1 MRVMQIDESV
11 VKGINKGDEKAFAG
25 LYDTYFTYLCMCATK
40 YIFNPDE
47 AQEIVNDVFLQVWYK
62 RGVLT
67 FPIHAYLLRSVQNG
81 CLNYLRSR
89 RVRDQVV
96 DEYRKELL
104 EYQEE
109 FCRNDNNPMQVLEF
123 EDLQRQLEAAVN
135 DLPDKCRVIFEKYL
149 YSGKSPA
156 EIAEELGISVNTVRV
171 QIKNALDKIKLKLG
185 PLAGILLFYLF
196 KH

>member
-1 MRVMQIDESV
+1 MQIDESV